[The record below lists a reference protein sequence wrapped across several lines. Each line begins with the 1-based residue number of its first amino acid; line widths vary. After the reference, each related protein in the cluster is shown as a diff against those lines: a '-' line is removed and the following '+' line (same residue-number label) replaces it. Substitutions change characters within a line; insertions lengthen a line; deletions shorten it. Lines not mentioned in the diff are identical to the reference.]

1 MVLNSVFTSK
11 EYFDVNNVQHVETF
25 KNFMETYSWGFK
37 CCPFVLEE
45 PHLSIPDMIKD
56 KLIRH
61 YLKVQA

>member
-11 EYFDVNNVQHVETF
+11 DYFDVTNKNHVEVF
-25 KNFMETYSWGFK
+25 KQFMETYAWGEK

-56 KLIRH
+56 KLVRH
-61 YLKVQA
+61 YLKVKV